1 MCDSMDE
8 FVSYYSLWYLNI
20 FNSCIPSLT
29 QDTGATGCNTLN
41 VPVHQLA
48 LNRTRYLFVRYLYIR
63 VTFTEATT
71 GESNRVIEF
80 GTYHVVIWFSMWR
93 VFVVSYLCVKSIF
106 TNTKPMHS
114 MFVLYLSTFL
124 LVITNMTM
132 KFNFYLFLFL
142 NLVKCWSL
150 VCPVTYHESFE

>member
-71 GESNRVIEF
+71 GESNRVMEF
-80 GTYHVVIWFSMWR
+80 GTYHVVIWFSMWKSLCGFI
-93 VFVVSYLCVKSIF
+93 FVCKIYFHKFKTNAQHVCTLSEYISFSYYKYDNEI
-106 TNTKPMHS
+106 
-114 MFVLYLSTFL
+114 
-124 LVITNMTM
+124 
-132 KFNFYLFLFL
+132 
-142 NLVKCWSL
+142 
-150 VCPVTYHESFE
+150 